1 MGHGRELRWAAVSP
15 GDARRRCALLAIA
28 RGAGFSLIELAV
40 VVVIV
45 GILVAVVLDR
55 LLPLIGRAE
64 RAAFLRTQAD
74 LQSALLLEAAERIT
88 AGESARLGELAAGN
102 PMRLFLRPPL
112 NYLGPLAQG
121 DADKVPAASWY
132 FDEQDDRLAYRV
144 GRHTRFDPLG
154 ATPPD
159 RIEFRVAFVFEDRD
173 GDGKFDPARD
183 RFGGL
188 KLEPVHAYSWPD

>member
-1 MGHGRELRWAAVSP
+1 MSAAH
-15 GDARRRCALLAIA
+15 ARARRCAPLPIA

-45 GILVAVVLDR
+45 GVLIGVVLDR

-64 RAAFLRTQAD
+64 RAAFLQTQAD

-88 AGESARLGELAAGN
+88 AGESARLAELAAGN

-112 NYLGPLAQG
+112 NYLGPLAPG
-121 DADKVPAASWY
+121 ETDKVPGATWY
-132 FDEQDDRLAYRV
+132 FDEQDERLAYRV
-144 GRHTRFDPLG
+144 GRHTRFDALG
-154 ATPPD
+154 GTPPD
-159 RIEFRVAFVFEDRD
+159 RVEFRVAFVFEDRD
-173 GDGKFDPARD
+173 GDGQFDPTRD

-188 KLEPVHAYSWPD
+188 KLEPVHGYSWPD

>member
-1 MGHGRELRWAAVSP
+1 MSTAR
-15 GDARRRCALLAIA
+15 ARRLHGGVERA
-28 RGAGFSLIELAV
+28 AGFSLIELVV

-64 RAAFLRTQAD
+64 RAAFLQTQAD

-88 AGESARLGELAAGN
+88 SGESARLAELAAGN

-112 NYLGPLAQG
+112 NYVGPLGPD
-121 DADKVPAASWY
+121 DADEVPGASWY
-132 FDEQDDRLAYRV
+132 FDERDGLLAYRV
-144 GRHTRFDPLG
+144 GWHTRFDPLG
-154 ATPPD
+154 AAKD
-159 RIEFRVAFVFEDRD
+159 RVEFRVAFVFEDRD
-173 GDGKFDPARD
+173 GDAKFDPTRD

-188 KLEPVHAYSWPD
+188 RLEPTHAYRWPD

>member
-1 MGHGRELRWAAVSP
+1 VNGRRAAGLGAGPAPRSH
-15 GDARRRCALLAIA
+15 A
-28 RGAGFSLIELAV
+28 AGFSLLELAV

-64 RAAFLRTQAD
+64 RVAFLQTQAD
-74 LQSALLLEAAERIT
+74 LQSALLLEAAQRIT
-88 AGESARLGELAAGN
+88 SGESDRLAELAAGD

-112 NYLGPLAQG
+112 NYLGPLSRGEAE
-121 DADKVPAASWY
+121 KVGGGNWY
-132 FDEQDDRLAYRV
+132 FDEQDGRLAYRV

-154 ATPPD
+154 GAPD
-159 RIEFRVAFVFEDRD
+159 RVEFRIAFVFEDRD
-173 GDGKFDPARD
+173 GDAKFDAAHD

-188 KLEPVHAYSWPD
+188 RLEPTHAYSWPD

>member
-1 MGHGRELRWAAVSP
+1 MTGRGPRLAHERP
-15 GDARRRCALLAIA
+15 RARSRA
-28 RGAGFSLIELAV
+28 AGFSLIELAV
-40 VVVIV
+40 VIVIV
-45 GILVAVVLDR
+45 AILVAVALDR

-64 RAAFLRTQAD
+64 RAAFLRTTAD

-88 AGESARLGELAAGN
+88 AGESDRLAELASGN

-112 NYLGPLAQG
+112 NYLGPLETG
-121 DADKVPAASWY
+121 DTDKVPGGNWY
-132 FDEQDDRLAYRV
+132 FDAADGRLAYRV

-154 ATPPD
+154 GAPD

-173 GDGKFDPARD
+173 GDSKFDPARD

-188 KLEPVHAYSWPD
+188 RLEATHAYSWAD

>member
-1 MGHGRELRWAAVSP
+1 MST
-15 GDARRRCALLAIA
+15 ARCRAPFAIA

-45 GILVAVVLDR
+45 GVLVAVVLDR

-64 RAAFLRTQAD
+64 RAAFLQTQAD
-74 LQSALLLEAAERIT
+74 LQSALLLAAAERIT
-88 AGESARLGELAAGN
+88 AGESDRLAELAVGN

-112 NYLGPLAQG
+112 NYIGPLRAG
-121 DADKVPAASWY
+121 DADRVPNASWY
-132 FDEQDDRLAYRV
+132 FDEQDGRLAYRV

-154 ATPPD
+154 GAPD
-159 RIEFRVAFVFEDRD
+159 RVEFRVAFVFDDRD
-173 GDGKFDPARD
+173 GDDKFDPARD

-188 KLEPVHAYSWPD
+188 KLEPVHAYSWPE

>member
-1 MGHGRELRWAAVSP
+1 VPSSL
-15 GDARRRCALLAIA
+15 ARV
-28 RGAGFSLIELAV
+28 AGFSLIELAV

-64 RAAFLRTQAD
+64 RAAFMQTQAD

-88 AGESARLGELAAGN
+88 AGESAKLAELAVGN

-112 NYLGPLAQG
+112 NYLGPLEPG
-121 DADKVPAASWY
+121 EADNVPGASWY
-132 FDEQDDRLAYRV
+132 FDEQDGRLAYRV

-154 ATPPD
+154 GTPD
-159 RIEFRVAFVFEDRD
+159 RVEFKVAFVFEDRD
-173 GDGKFDPARD
+173 GDDRFDPARD

-188 KLEPVHAYSWPD
+188 KLEPVHAYAWPD